1 VKDRHQK
8 IEKKVQSG
16 HVNGKAKKDAKDR
29 GQKGKE
35 NEKGLAVCPAVCEL
49 RKRDRHKKG
58 EKKGKAIEG
67 RVKLGVYMLGNVQ
80 WIKGRKDDCSKDGF
94 SCIIE
99 GKGEN
104 SSQVE

>member
-1 VKDRHQK
+1 VKDCHQK

-16 HVNGKAKKDAKDR
+16 HVEGKAKKDAKDG

-35 NEKGLAVCPAVCEL
+35 NEKPLAVCHAVCKL
-49 RKRDRHKKG
+49 CKGDRHEKG
-58 EKKGKAIEG
+58 EKKGKTIEG
-67 RVKLGVYMLGNVQ
+67 GVKLGVYMLGNIQ
-80 WIKGRKDDCSKDGF
+80 WIKGRKDDCTKDGF